1 VIDPRER
8 HLVRYLGGFSPF
20 VVARAEG
27 IWLETTDGRRL
38 LDFSS
43 GQICSTLGHRHPR
56 VMAAIRDALDTV
68 VHLDSRMLSEPLLA
82 LAQRLA
88 DLAPGELTRVIALS
102 TGAEANE
109 LALKLAKLHTGG
121 FEVVGV
127 ARSFHGATFGAAS
140 STYLR
145 SRRGFGPLVPGT
157 LAVPAPYAYRC
168 PIRHCD
174 GACDLSCLDA
184 GFELADQQS
193 VGAPAAFIC
202 EPVLSSGGVIVP
214 PQGWLERAAEHCR
227 ARGLLLVVDEAQTGL
242 GRCGYAFASDRD
254 GVVPDLLTLSKTL
267 GGGIPL
273 SAVVTTDEIEAGAV
287 ARGLAHNT
295 SHVGDPLPAAAGVA
309 GIDVI
314 AEEGLV
320 ARAAATGAHLRLR
333 LDELAERH
341 ACIGDVRSLGLLA
354 GLELVHDRGTREP
367 ALGLAARVAD
377 EAVALGLSL
386 HPIPTG
392 PSAHCFRIAPP
403 LNATLDEVDR
413 AVELLDAA
421 LTRACGPPRPRPTP

>member
-1 VIDPRER
+1 MTDPRER
-8 HLVRYLGGFSPF
+8 HLVRYLGRFSPF

-27 IWLETTDGRRL
+27 VWLETTDGRRL

-56 VMAAIRDALDTV
+56 VMAAVREALDTV
-68 VHLDSRMLSEPLLA
+68 VHLDSRMLSEPVLA
-82 LAQRLA
+82 LGERLA
-88 DLAPGELTRVIALS
+88 ALAPDPLTRVMALS

-109 LALKLAKLHTGG
+109 FALKLAKMHTGG

-127 ARSFHGATFGAAS
+127 ARAFHGATFGAAS

-145 SRRGFGPLVPGT
+145 SRRGFGPLMPGA
-157 LAVPAPYAYRC
+157 LAIPAPYAYRC

-174 GACDLSCLDA
+174 GTCDCTCLDA

-214 PQGWLERAAEHCR
+214 PVGWLARAAEHCR
-227 ARGLLLVVDEAQTGL
+227 ARGMLLVIDEAQTGL
-242 GRCGYAFASDRD
+242 GRCGYDFAASRD

-273 SAVVTTDEIEAGAV
+273 SAVVTTDEIEASCV
-287 ARGLAHNT
+287 AQGLAHNT
-295 SHVGDPLPAAAGVA
+295 SHVADPLGAAAGVA
-309 GIDVI
+309 GLDVI
-314 AEEGLV
+314 REDGLV
-320 ARAAATGAHLRLR
+320 LRARALGEHLAARLHG
-333 LDELAERH
+333 LADRH
-341 ACIGDVRSLGLLA
+341 PCVGDVRSLGLLA
-354 GLELVHDRGTREP
+354 GLELVRDRTTREP
-367 ALGLAARVAD
+367 ATGLAAAVAD
-377 EAVALGLSL
+377 EALRLGLSL

-403 LNATLDEVDR
+403 LTATTEEIDTAVDMLDV
-413 AVELLDAA
+413 A
-421 LTRACGPPRPRPTP
+421 LERIAPR